1 MAKQLMRLVTV
12 AALLGALFALT
23 GAKYPIPGCKVPDV
37 ANKSLVA
44 AETAIIQGNCS
55 VGTISTAKSSS
66 IPLGN
71 VISSQ
76 PPAGTK
82 HQAGK
87 AVNLKVSIG
96 NPKPPVP
103 GKKCKVPNVVKDTVK
118 AAAKAIANGNC
129 RVGKITSAKSKKIK
143 AGHVISSNPNAGAK
157 RNSGAKVDLKV
168 SKGAGKKK
176 KK

>member
-1 MAKQLMRLVTV
+1 MV

-23 GAKYPIPGCKVPDV
+23 GAKYPIPGCTVPDV
-37 ANKSLVA
+37 AGKSLVA

-55 VGTISTAKSSS
+55 VGKISTAKSSS
-66 IPLGN
+66 VPLGN

-76 PPAGTK
+76 PPGGTK

-103 GKKCKVPNVVKDTVK
+103 GKKCKVPDVVKDTVK
-118 AAAKAIANGNC
+118 AAATAIEKGNC
-129 RVGKITSAKSKKIK
+129 KVGKITSVKSKKVK
-143 AGHVISSNPNAGAK
+143 AGHVVSSNPSAGAK
-157 RNSGAKVDLKV
+157 KGSGFKVNLKV
-168 SKGAGKKK
+168 SKGSGKKK
-176 KK
+176 K